1 VKKKAF
7 VANEVVGMR
16 ALNSFKN
23 FLQHDSSNLASLTL
37 IMLISEMLQFSIF
50 SFLLQ
55 EQNFWR
61 KILKSQEYSISQS
74 ENCKTN
80 YNSTGHV

>member
-23 FLQHDSSNLASLTL
+23 FLQHHSSNLASLTL